1 MGVTKS
7 GVGERLSRLALGGA
21 VLALV
26 AAGCTGAP
34 STETVEPGSAGTT
47 GSDAGQGPGDVDQGT
62 GDAGQGTGD
71 AGQGTADAGPETGDG
86 SGSPT
91 AGTGTVPEGLEEF
104 YGQDIAWE
112 SCDGG
117 ECATLTVPID
127 YAEPAGA
134 TIELALLRVPA
145 GEGSQGSLVVN
156 PGGPGGSGVDYAR
169 SAGLVYSD
177 TLREHYDIVG
187 FDPRGVGQSAPV
199 TCFEDARMDEWVGFD
214 PTPDDEAEAEAAL
227 QQGRD
232 FAEACLENG
241 GDLLGHVST
250 MEVVR
255 DMDVL
260 RSALGQEQLDYFGA
274 SYGTV
279 LGSTYAEMFP
289 ANVGRF
295 VLDGAVDPT
304 MKGIDS
310 AVAQTEGFERATR
323 AYVEDCVADGDCPLG
338 DDVDSAMGAIPEFL
352 NQLDAEPIPL
362 DGDPAGEL
370 TEGWAM
376 YGIVVAMYDQAGW
389 PILTEAIRSAQEGDG
404 TMLMFL
410 ANLYF
415 DRSTDGVY
423 NSNSTQAFYAVQ
435 CLDGST
441 STAPEV
447 DDEEALERYLEVSP
461 TWGRHFATMD
471 KSTCESWPVSMDSP
485 PVTEYDAEGAAPI
498 VVIGTTRDPATPYEQ
513 AVALA
518 DLLSSGVL
526 ISYDGD
532 GHTAYGRSNECVD
545 DAVDAFLVEGTVP
558 EDGLSC

>member
-1 MGVTKS
+1 MRTNGSVR
-7 GVGERLSRLALGGA
+7 GRLSSLAVGGA
-21 VLALV
+21 LLGLV

-34 STETVEPGSAGTT
+34 STERVEPGQQSST
-47 GSDAGQGPGDVDQGT
+47 GSDKGQGTGDTGEAT
-62 GDAGQGTGD
+62 GDAGQGTG
-71 AGQGTADAGPETGDG
+71 G
-86 SGSPT
+86 
-91 AGTGTVPEGLEEF
+91 GTGPATGGAGAVPEGLEEF

-127 YAEPAGA
+127 YDEPDGS

-145 GEGSQGSLVVN
+145 GDSSQGSLVLN

-169 SAGLVYSD
+169 SAGMVYSD
-177 TLREHYDIVG
+177 TVREHYDIVG
-187 FDPRGVGQSAPV
+187 FDPRGVGQSAPI
-199 TCFEDARMDEWVGFD
+199 TCFDDARMDEWIGFD
-214 PTPDDEAEAEAAL
+214 PTPDDAAEEEAAL

-232 FAEACLENG
+232 FAAACEENSG
-241 GDLLGHVST
+241 ELLGHVST
-250 MEVVR
+250 VEVVR

-279 LGSTYAEMFP
+279 LGATYAELFP

-304 MKGIDS
+304 MVGIDS

-323 AYVEDCVADGDCPLG
+323 AYVEDCVAQGDCPLG
-338 DDVDSAMGAIPEFL
+338 GDVDSAMQAIPDL
-352 NQLDAEPIPL
+352 LAQLDAEPIPL
-362 DGDPAGEL
+362 DSDPAGEL

-389 PILTEAIRSAQEGDG
+389 PILTQAIRSAQDGDG

-415 DRSTDGVY
+415 DRGTDGTH
-423 NSNSTQAFYAVQ
+423 NSNSSQAFYAVQ
-435 CLDGST
+435 CLDS
-441 STAPEV
+441 SNNDAPEV
-447 DDEEALERYLEVSP
+447 DDEEALRRYVEASP

-471 KSTCESWPVSMDSP
+471 KSTCKDWPVAIDGP
-485 PVTEYDAEGAAPI
+485 PLTEYTAEGAAPI

-518 DLLSSGVL
+518 DMFDSGVL
-526 ISYDGD
+526 VSFDGD
-532 GHTAYGRSNECVD
+532 GHTAYGRSNDCVD
-545 DAVDAFLVEGTVP
+545 DAIDAFLTEGTVP